1 MTFIHDDFLLQT
13 PAARKLYHEFASQ
26 EPICDFHCHLPPA
39 HIAGDRQFKNLYE
52 IWLEGDH
59 YKWRAMRLHGVPE
72 AYCTGSADPKEKF
85 LQYARTVPYTLRN
98 PLYHWT
104 HLELKRYFGIDTLL
118 SEETAEAIWEQAN
131 DQLQSADLTARG
143 ILEKF
148 NVRMVGTTDDPTDDL
163 QHHQSIH
170 ESGLSTKVLP
180 TFRPDKA
187 LILDN
192 RQQWNGYI
200 DRLAEVC
207 GREIQDLDDLKA
219 CLLQRID
226 FFDAAGCRASD
237 HGLLRCPARIA
248 NDADAG
254 RIFSKLRESEDPL
267 SLPDEGLSGNLLAF
281 LGEAYHGKNWVMQLH
296 LGAARNMNGAIFEQL
311 GPDMG
316 CDSIA
321 DVQQIQNLGLLLG
334 ELSLRGKLPR
344 SVLYNLNPADNY
356 AFATMCGNF
365 FEEGIPHKVQFG
377 SGWWFLDQWE
387 GMTLQLNALS
397 NLGLLSHFIGMLTD
411 SRSFM
416 SFPRHEYFRRL
427 LCDLLGGDLE
437 RGAIP
442 CELVPQLGEMVRN
455 ISYRNALGHFQLQEA

>member
-1 MTFIHDDFLLQT
+1 MPFIHDNFLLQT
-13 PAARKLYHEFASQ
+13 PTAQKLYHEFARS
-26 EPICDFHCHLPPA
+26 EPIFDYHCHLSPGD
-39 HIAGDRQFKNLYE
+39 IASDRRFSNLYE

-85 LQYARTVPYTLRN
+85 LQYASTVPYTLQN

-104 HLELKRYFGIDTLL
+104 HLELKRYFGIEELL
-118 SEETAEAIWEQAN
+118 SERTAEAIWEQAN

-143 ILEKF
+143 ILNRF

-163 QHHQSIH
+163 GHHKAIL

-192 RQQWNGYI
+192 LQQWNQWI
-200 DRLAEVC
+200 NRLGEVC
-207 GREIQDLDDLKA
+207 GRNIQDLDDLKA
-219 CLLQRID
+219 CLEERID
-226 FFDAAGCRASD
+226 FFDEAGCRASD
-237 HGLLRCPARIA
+237 HGLVRCPARIA
-248 NDADAG
+248 NDLDAR

-267 SLPDEGLSGNLLAF
+267 LHSDEGLAGNLLAF
-281 LGEAYHGKNWVMQLH
+281 LGEAYHRKGWVMQLH
-296 LGAARNMNGAIFEQL
+296 LGAARNLNTAIHEQL
-311 GPDMG
+311 GPDKG

-321 DVQQIQNLGLLLG
+321 DADQIQSLGLLLG
-334 ELSLRGKLPR
+334 ELSLRGKLPKT
-344 SVLYNLNPADNY
+344 VLYNLNPADNY

-365 FEEGIPHKVQFG
+365 FEEGVPHKIQFG

-387 GMTLQLNALS
+387 GMTMQIKALS
-397 NLGLLSHFIGMLTD
+397 NLGLLSHFVGMLTD

-427 LCDLLGGDLE
+427 LCDILGSDLE

-442 CELVPQLGEMVRN
+442 VEMGPMVGEMVRN
-455 ISYRNALGHFQLQEA
+455 VAYRNAMRYFQP